1 MHDME
6 IVSDLRALLSEKL
19 GQDRF
24 ELWLAATKIVPLDGK
39 LLVAAPSKFSE
50 NWLRRHYRQALEE
63 AAQQILGKAVAVEF
77 HVDETLAAPRQ
88 PSGQEKCGARNGRAH
103 QRPCGASGH
112 APDAR
117 PVSSPNCP
125 APAAGPMFSLV
136 AADAAPKAVT
146 NHAARDGS
154 GRADTTPRRRF
165 STLDSFVVGAC
176 NRLAHASAQTA
187 AERPGTLTP
196 LVVYGPHGCGKT
208 HLLEGIWTAARR
220 GACANAV
227 YLSAEQFTTLF
238 VAALRGGG
246 LPSFRRKYRGVELL
260 LVDDLQFLVG
270 KRATRVELL
279 HTIDSLLREGRQLVF
294 SADRQPGELS
304 ELGPELTTRLAGG
317 MVCKLEAP
325 DRETRLRLV
334 REFARRLEVVLGDDV
349 AEFIA
354 DRITAGGRE
363 LAGAVNRLHA
373 SARILASKIDRA
385 FAETTLAE
393 SAIGMR
399 MVRLSDIQR
408 AVCDVFGLAK
418 DSLQSSRRSKAV
430 SGPRTLAMWLARK
443 HTRAGLAEIGQFF
456 GRRSHST
463 VISAEKRV
471 SDWMAQQA
479 EVDLSSTRLRV
490 EEAVRRVEAQIR
502 AG

>member
-1 MHDME
+1 
-6 IVSDLRALLSEKL
+6 
-19 GQDRF
+19 
-24 ELWLAATKIVPLDGK
+24 
-39 LLVAAPSKFSE
+39 
-50 NWLRRHYRQALEE
+50 
-63 AAQQILGKAVAVEF
+63 
-77 HVDETLAAPRQ
+77 
-88 PSGQEKCGARNGRAH
+88 
-103 QRPCGASGH
+103 
-112 APDAR
+112 
-117 PVSSPNCP
+117 
-125 APAAGPMFSLV
+125 MFSLFGAEP
-136 AADAAPKAVT
+136 AAKAGASNSACGRNGQAVDA
-146 NHAARDGS
+146 
-154 GRADTTPRRRF
+154 PRRRF
-165 STLDSFVVGAC
+165 ATLDSFVVGAG

-208 HLLEGIWTAARR
+208 HLLEGIWTAARS
-220 GACANAV
+220 GACANSV

-246 LPSFRRKYRGVELL
+246 LPSFRRKYRGVQLL

-294 SADRQPGELS
+294 SADRQPSELS

-317 MVCKLEAP
+317 MVCQLEAP
-325 DRETRLRLV
+325 DRDTRLRLV
-334 REFARRLEVVLGDDV
+334 HEFAKRLELVLPADV
-349 AEFIA
+349 AEVVA
-354 DRITAGGRE
+354 DRVTAGGRE

-373 SARILASKIDRA
+373 TSRILGSPIDRV
-385 FAETTLAE
+385 FAEATLVE
-393 SAIGMR
+393 SITGTR

-443 HTRAGLAEIGQFF
+443 HTRAGLAEIGEFF

-471 SDWMAQQA
+471 SDWMAQEA
-479 EVDLSSTRLRV
+479 EVDLASTRLRV

>member
-50 NWLRRHYRQALEE
+50 NWLRRHYRPALEE
-63 AAQQILGKAVAVEF
+63 AARQVLGKAVAVEF
-77 HVDETLAAPRQ
+77 QVDETLAAPRQ
-88 PSGQEKCGARNGRAH
+88 HSGKEKCGARNGQAH
-103 QRPCGASGH
+103 QRPCGASG
-112 APDAR
+112 DAR
-117 PVSSPNCP
+117 DATPAGSRNCP
-125 APAAGPMFSLV
+125 VQGAAPIFSLV
-136 AADAAPKAVT
+136 TADAAPGAVT
-146 NHAARDGS
+146 NHAVRDGN
-154 GRADTTPRRRF
+154 GRADATPRRRF
-165 STLDSFVVGAC
+165 STLDSFVVGTC

-187 AERPGTLTP
+187 AERPGALTP

-246 LPSFRRKYRGVELL
+246 LPNFRRKYRGVELL
-260 LVDDLQFLVG
+260 LIDDLQFLVG

-294 SADRQPGELS
+294 SADRQPSELS

-325 DRETRLRLV
+325 ARETRLRLV
-334 REFARRLEVVLGDDV
+334 REFARRLEVVLADDV

-373 SARILASKIDRA
+373 TARILACPIDRI
-385 FAETTLAE
+385 FAETTLVE
-393 SAIGMR
+393 SAIGAR
-399 MVRLSDIQR
+399 MVRLNDIQR
-408 AVCDVFGLAK
+408 AVCDVFGLPK

-479 EVDLSSTRLRV
+479 EVDLANARLRV
-490 EEAVRRVEAQIR
+490 EEAVRRVEAQLR

>member
-24 ELWLAATKIVPLDGK
+24 ELWLAAAKIVPVDGK

-50 NWLRRHYRQALEE
+50 NWLRRHYRPVVEE
-63 AAQQILGKAVAVEF
+63 AARHVLGKAVVVEF
-77 HVDETLAAPRQ
+77 QVDETLTALRQ
-88 PSGQEKCGARNGRAH
+88 PSSQEKRGAHGGQAH
-103 QRPCGASGH
+103 QRPCGASGDTR
-112 APDAR
+112 DAKLGASR
-117 PVSSPNCP
+117 NCP
-125 APAAGPMFSLV
+125 VPDPGPIFSLGT
-136 AADAAPKAVT
+136 ADAAQMAVT
-146 NHAARDGS
+146 NHTARDRN
-154 GRADTTPRRRF
+154 GRTDAAPRRRF

-176 NRLAHASAQTA
+176 NRLAHASAQSA

-208 HLLEGIWTAARR
+208 HLLEGIWTTARR
-220 GACANAV
+220 GTCANAV

-325 DRETRLRLV
+325 DRQTRLRLV
-334 REFARRLEVVLGDDV
+334 QEFARRLELVLADDV

-373 SARILASKIDRA
+373 TARILACPIDRA

-393 SAIGMR
+393 SAIGAR
-399 MVRLSDIQR
+399 VVRLSDIQR

-430 SGPRTLAMWLARK
+430 SEPRTLAMWLARK

-479 EVDLSSTRLRV
+479 EVDLPNARLRV
-490 EEAVRRVEAQIR
+490 EEAVRRVEAQLR